1 MDWIQANEAVVWWVA
16 AVSSVFF
23 LVSLIVAPVVAV
35 KIPPDYFTRP
45 RKKRRILAVQNP
57 VIKTG
62 LKVVKNIM
70 GYAFIGTGLLMLVL
84 PGQGV
89 LTILIGVILADFAG
103 KDRMVNWLVRRRSV
117 IKSINWLRKRGG
129 AKPLVLE
136 DHPGGSE

>member
-16 AVSSVFF
+16 AVSAVFF
-23 LVSLIVAPVVAV
+23 LFSLIAAPMVAV
-35 KIPPDYFTRP
+35 KIPPDYFR
-45 RKKRRILAVQNP
+45 
-57 VIKTG
+57 

-70 GYAFIGTGLLMLVL
+70 GYVFIGTGLLMLVL

-89 LTILIGVILADFAG
+89 LTILIGFILADFAG
-103 KDRMVNWLVRRRSV
+103 KDRMVNWLIRRGSV